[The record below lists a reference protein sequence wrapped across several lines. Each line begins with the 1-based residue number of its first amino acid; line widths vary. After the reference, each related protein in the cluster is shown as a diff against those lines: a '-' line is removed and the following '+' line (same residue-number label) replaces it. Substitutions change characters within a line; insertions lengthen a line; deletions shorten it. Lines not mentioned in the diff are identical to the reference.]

1 MKNRIVLVGKSGSG
15 KDHARRLL
23 SELGADYA
31 IPFTTRPPRDN
42 EVTGVDYH
50 FINEETFQ
58 RISEASGWYVFNEFN
73 GWYYGITTEQFYV
86 EHVEQGLFIMS
97 PAAISKMAPK
107 DRALS
112 NVVYLNMP
120 EDIRKKRILERQ
132 GNADSVDRRI
142 EADEADFINFNDY
155 DVCVLDPAFNMN
167 LIEIIYN
174 KSFN

>member
-1 MKNRIVLVGKSGSG
+1 MKKRIVLVGKSGSG

-58 RISEASGWYVFNEFN
+58 SITEESGWYVFNEFN
-73 GWYYGITTEQFYV
+73 GWRYGITIEQFYT
-86 EHVEQGLFIMS
+86 EQGLFIMS
-97 PAAISKMAPK
+97 PAAISKISPK

-112 NVVYLNMP
+112 NVVYLNMS
-120 EDIRKKRILERQ
+120 EDIRRKRILERQ

-142 EADEADFINFNDY
+142 AADEVDFMNFNDY
-155 DVCVLDPAFNMN
+155 DVCVLDPAFSMN